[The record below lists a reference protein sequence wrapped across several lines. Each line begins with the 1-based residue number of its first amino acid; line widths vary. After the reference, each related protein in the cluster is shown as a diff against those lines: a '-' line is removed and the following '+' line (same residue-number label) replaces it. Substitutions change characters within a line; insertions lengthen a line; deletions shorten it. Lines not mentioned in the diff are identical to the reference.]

1 MRGTHA
7 RDFCFSDS
15 LKEELGFVWDGSH
28 LPQEIQP
35 DGRYIYIN
43 TDQDS
48 YGPLA
53 QVRNWTNEDGE
64 SRQQTHYYHGDQ
76 IGIPREMADKDGNL
90 LWFGNY
96 TGWGRLKEETKVT
109 DRAYQPF
116 RLQNQYADREIGLHY
131 NFFRY
136 YEPEVG
142 RFVNQDPIGLLGGGN
157 LYVFAPNS
165 QIFIDPFGL
174 WYWNKILGTAQK
186 IGTTGHRMVSII
198 YAHLYAMNPKVKRV
212 TLDLGYK
219 RLLGAGNFK
228 WRPRPDVGVLY
239 KDGSVRA
246 IEVASKTDKCSKLK
260 ARNDNFQRGKIK
272 RKPTKVSM
280 IAVRLHKLLRRK

>member
-7 RDFCFSDS
+7 RGFCFSDS

-109 DRAYQPF
+109 DSAYQPF
-116 RLQNQYADREIGLHY
+116 RLRNQYADLETGLHY

-142 RFVNQDPIGLLGGGN
+142 RFMNQDPIGLLGGDN
-157 LYVFAPNS
+157 LYQFALNM
-165 QIFIDPFGL
+165 QALGRNQMHTDLRREIDIAQGGL
-174 WYWNKILGTAQK
+174 RKTGTPKAQ
-186 IGTTGHRMVSII
+186 R
-198 YAHLYAMNPKVKRV
+198 
-212 TLDLGYK
+212 K
-219 RLLGAGNFK
+219 RLRN
-228 WRPRPDVGVLY
+228 
-239 KDGSVRA
+239 
-246 IEVASKTDKCSKLK
+246 ESKKFLRKLK
-260 ARNDNFQRGKIK
+260 KAGKK
-272 RKPTKVSM
+272 CP
-280 IAVRLHKLLRRK
+280 

>member
-1 MRGTHA
+1 MRGTHV
-7 RDFCFSDS
+7 RGFCFSDS

-64 SRQQTHYYHGDQ
+64 NDQQAHYFHCYQ
-76 IGIPREMADKDGNL
+76 IDIPREMTDKDGNL

-96 TGWGRLKEETKVT
+96 TDWDRLKEETKVT

-116 RLQNQYADREIGLHY
+116 RLRNQHADLETGLHY

-142 RFVNQDPIGLLGGGN
+142 RFMNQDLIGLLGGDN
-157 LYVFAPNS
+157 LCLFALNM
-165 QIFIDPFGL
+165 QALGRNQMHTDLRREIDIAQGGL
-174 WYWNKILGTAQK
+174 RKTGTSKAQ
-186 IGTTGHRMVSII
+186 R
-198 YAHLYAMNPKVKRV
+198 
-212 TLDLGYK
+212 K
-219 RLLGAGNFK
+219 RLRNESKKFLRKLKKAGK
-228 WRPRPDVGVLY
+228 
-239 KDGSVRA
+239 
-246 IEVASKTDKCSKLK
+246 KCS
-260 ARNDNFQRGKIK
+260 
-272 RKPTKVSM
+272 
-280 IAVRLHKLLRRK
+280 